1 MTTKPTRSEK
11 TVYWLETNNGRR
23 ISDNFSI
30 GGNVKVLWTDS
41 LYEKINF
48 QYKSK
53 NHELLIYGNSQYALG
68 YRKRRKLVLDSIGV
82 IYLSV
87 PEIKVSNRIRINDES
102 FNQLVDNAICLFE
115 KKFLIK

>member
-1 MTTKPTRSEK
+1 MNVESRFGKS
-11 TVYWLETNNGRR
+11 VYWLETSKGRI
-23 ISDNFSI
+23 ISDYFSI
-30 GGNVKVLWTDS
+30 GGNIKVLWTDS

-87 PEIKVSNRIRINDES
+87 PEIKVSNRIRSSNKE
-102 FNQLVDNAICLFE
+102 FNQLVDKAIFEFE
-115 KKFLIK
+115 KLK